1 MIMLVRPSGLHGLWL
16 CGAKVFFGGG
26 LRIAYTQRVP
36 CVPSETFCRP
46 VKNFFFF
53 FWPSLKQTNY
63 ALAARCRE
71 RQGQLA

>member
-16 CGAKVFFGGG
+16 CGAKV
-26 LRIAYTQRVP
+26 AYTQRVP

-53 FWPSLKQTNY
+53 FFWPSLKQTNY
-63 ALAARCRE
+63 ALAARCR
-71 RQGQLA
+71 QGQG